1 MNASC
6 EWLQSLLPVVLS
18 PEAMRDLITARCCTV
33 DELVH
38 LRDDLRDVVVGVVV
52 EASRHPESD
61 HLWVT
66 KVDAGRGELLDVV
79 CGAPNVQVG
88 ERYPFAPAGSTLP
101 GGVKL
106 EKRKIRG
113 AISNGMLCSARE
125 LGLGSEHDGILR
137 LDTQAT
143 AGTSFLQAMGAG
155 DARLVI
161 DVTPNRPDLL
171 SHVGLA
177 RELAAATGSS
187 LTIPPVA
194 GADAVRIPAV
204 AVAPR
209 EAHAGAVRVAL
220 EDIEGCLRYDGVVIR
235 GLSVRPSP
243 RWLADRLVAVG
254 SRPINNVVDI
264 TNYLLYE
271 LGQPMHA
278 FDARKL
284 AGPAV
289 IIRRAHDG
297 ETLTTLDGV
306 ERTLSSSMTVIADQD
321 RAQAI
326 AGVMG
331 GRTAEVTDDTT
342 DIFLEV
348 ANFHPS
354 SVRRA
359 RRTLAMS
366 TDASYRFERGVDF
379 ELPPRALARAVEMLL
394 TVAGGHIDG
403 APVDLRPSPRPLTR
417 IALRVA
423 RVERVL
429 GIAFT
434 ADAITTLLRSIGF
447 AVERGAEKLDVTV
460 PSWRPD
466 VAQEVDLIEEVA
478 RLHGYDA
485 FPAEIRPF
493 RPGTVPDSPA
503 ELVSRRVRELL
514 VARGLLEARAMPF
527 VSGAPR
533 GFARVANPLAEN
545 EAYLRREVLDT
556 LARRAEYNLS
566 RMHRDIRLFE
576 IGAAFI
582 PVGEPLPRE
591 ELRAAA
597 LMTGRRHPPHW
608 TDTHSADF
616 DQWDAK
622 ALAEEL
628 AGVACPD
635 ASIEL
640 AAGDGD
646 ALWTIIV
653 NGVECGAVRRVELDA
668 PVWAA
673 PVYGLEMTLMRVE
686 SAPVAPP
693 GHSAVSRERPAAVPA
708 RPSLRYRPLPIT
720 PAVELDI
727 ALLVPNELPAATVE
741 QVIRGSAGELLE
753 SLSLF
758 DEYRGDGVPAGVRSL
773 AWRLTFRHPTR
784 TLRDKEIAGRRD
796 KLLRTL
802 EGELGV
808 RQRTT

>member
-6 EWLQSLLPVVLS
+6 AWLQSMLPVTLS
-18 PEAMRDLITARCCTV
+18 PDAMRDLITARCCTV

-52 EASRHPESD
+52 QASRHPESD

-88 ERYPFAPAGSTLP
+88 ARYPFAPAGSTLP

-113 AISNGMLCSARE
+113 AVSNGMLCSARE
-125 LGLGSEHDGILR
+125 LGLGNEHDGILR
-137 LDTQAT
+137 LDTAAP
-143 AGTSFLQAMGAG
+143 AGTPFLQAMGAG

-194 GADAVRIPAV
+194 RAGGVRIPAV
-204 AVAPR
+204 ALASR
-209 EAHAGAVRVAL
+209 EAHAGALRVAL
-220 EDIEGCLRYDGVVIR
+220 EDIEGCPRYDGVVIR
-235 GLSVRPSP
+235 GLSVGPSP
-243 RWLADRLVAVG
+243 GWLADRLVAVG

-264 TNYLLYE
+264 TNYLLFE

-306 ERTLSSSMTVIADQD
+306 ERTLSSSMTVIADQE

-331 GRTAEVTDDTT
+331 GQVAEVTDHTT

-359 RRTLAMS
+359 RRMLGIS

-394 TVAGGHIDG
+394 TIAGGHIDG
-403 APVDLRPSPRPLTR
+403 APVDLRPSPRQPVR
-417 IALRVA
+417 IELRVT

-429 GIAFT
+429 GIPIS
-434 ADAITTLLRSIGF
+434 ADAITALLPSIGF
-447 AVERGAEKLDVTV
+447 SVEQGAEDLEVTV

-466 VAQEVDLIEEVA
+466 VTQEVDLIEEVA

-503 ELVSRRVRELL
+503 ELVASRVRELL
-514 VARGLLEARAMPF
+514 VSRGLLEARPMPF

-545 EAYLRREVLDT
+545 EAYLRRDVLDT

-566 RMHRDIRLFE
+566 RMRRDIRLFE

-582 PVGEPLPRE
+582 PGAEALPHE

-597 LMTGRRHPPHW
+597 LITGHRHPPHW
-608 TDTHSADF
+608 TDAHPPDF
-616 DQWDAK
+616 DEWDAK
-622 ALAEEL
+622 GLAEEVASAAYPDAL
-628 AGVACPD
+628 IELVAGV
-635 ASIEL
+635 
-640 AAGDGD
+640 GN
-646 ALWTIIV
+646 ALWTIMV
-653 NGVECGAVRRVELDA
+653 AGEACGTVQCVGLDA
-668 PVWAA
+668 PAWAA
-673 PVYGLEMTLMRVE
+673 PAYGIEVTLMRVE

-693 GHSAVSRERPAAVPA
+693 GRSVVSRERIAPAPA
-708 RPSLRYRPLPIT
+708 RRSLRYRPLPST
-720 PAVELDI
+720 PPVELDL

-741 QVIRGSAGELLE
+741 RAIRGSAGELLE
-753 SLSLF
+753 SLLLF
-758 DEYRGDGVPAGVRSL
+758 DEYRGEGVPAGYRSL

>member
-6 EWLQSLLPVVLS
+6 EWLQSMLPVVLS

-33 DELVH
+33 DELIH
-38 LRDDLRDVVVGVVV
+38 LRDDLRDVVVGLVV
-52 EASRHPESD
+52 EAYRHPESD

-125 LGLGSEHDGILR
+125 LGLGHEHDGILR
-137 LDTQAT
+137 LDTLSPP
-143 AGTSFLQAMGAG
+143 GTPFLQAVGGG

-177 RELAAATGSS
+177 RELAAATSTS
-187 LTIPPVA
+187 LTIPPIPR
-194 GADAVRIPAV
+194 GDTVRIPTV

-209 EAHAGAVRVAL
+209 EARAGAVRVVL
-220 EDIEGCLRYDGVVIR
+220 EDPEGCPRYDGVVIR

-243 RWLADRLVAVG
+243 TWLAERLIAVG

-264 TNYLLYE
+264 TNYLLHE

-278 FDARKL
+278 FDARTL

-297 ETLTTLDGV
+297 ESLTTLDGV

-331 GRTAEVTDDTT
+331 GRATEVTEATT

-348 ANFHPS
+348 ANFQPS

-359 RRTLAMS
+359 RRALAMS

-394 TVAGGHIDG
+394 TIAGGHIDG
-403 APVDLRPSPRPLTR
+403 APVDLRPAPRALTR
-417 IALRVA
+417 ITLRVA

-429 GIAFT
+429 GIAL
-434 ADAITTLLRSIGF
+434 APDAIATLLRSIGF
-447 AVERGAEKLDVTV
+447 AVEQGPEHLDVTV

-466 VAQEVDLIEEVA
+466 VTQEVDLIEEVA
-478 RLHGYDA
+478 RLHGYNA

-514 VARGLLEARAMPF
+514 VSRGLLEARPMPF

-545 EAYLRREVLDT
+545 EAYLRRDVLDT

-566 RMHRDIRLFE
+566 RMRRDIRLFE
-576 IGAAFI
+576 VGAAFI
-582 PVGEPLPRE
+582 PAGEPLPRE

-597 LMTGRRHPPHW
+597 LITGRRHPPHW
-608 TDTHSADF
+608 TDTHPADF
-616 DQWDAK
+616 DEWDAK
-622 ALAEEL
+622 GLAEEL
-628 AGVACPD
+628 AGVAFPD
-635 ASIEL
+635 AAIEL
-640 AAGDGD
+640 VVGDGA

-653 NGVECGAVRRVELDA
+653 NGAERGIVRRVELDA

-673 PVYGLEMTLMRVE
+673 PVYGLEMTLILVE

-693 GHSAVSRERPAAVPA
+693 GQSAVSREQHATMPAH
-708 RPSLRYRPLPIT
+708 PSLRYRPLPTT
-720 PAVELDI
+720 PAVELDV
-727 ALLVPNELPAATVE
+727 ALLVPNELPAAIVE
-741 QVIRGSAGELLE
+741 QTIRASAGELLE

-758 DEYRGDGVPAGVRSL
+758 DEYRGEGVPAGVRSL

>member
-6 EWLQSLLPVVLS
+6 EWLQSMLPVALS

-38 LRDDLRDVVVGVVV
+38 LRDDLRDIVVGVVV

-79 CGAPNVQVG
+79 CGAPNVRIG
-88 ERYPFAPAGSTLP
+88 ARYPFAPAGSTLP

-113 AISNGMLCSARE
+113 AVSNGMLCSARE
-125 LGLGSEHDGILR
+125 LGLGNEHDGILQ
-137 LDTQAT
+137 LDTPAPP
-143 AGTSFLQAMGAG
+143 GTSFLQAMGAG

-194 GADAVRIPAV
+194 AADEVRIPAV

-209 EAHAGAVRVAL
+209 EAHAGDVRVAL
-220 EDIEGCLRYDGVVIR
+220 EDNEGCPRYDGVVIR
-235 GLSVRPSP
+235 GLSVGPSP
-243 RWLADRLVAVG
+243 GWLADRLVAVG

-264 TNYLLYE
+264 TNYLLFE

-278 FDARKL
+278 FDVRKL

-306 ERTLSSSMTVIADQD
+306 ERTLTSAMTVIADQE

-326 AGVMG
+326 AGVIG
-331 GRTAEVTDDTT
+331 GRPAEVTSETT

-348 ANFHPS
+348 ANFHPA

-359 RRTLAMS
+359 RRTLGIS
-366 TDASYRFERGVDF
+366 TEASYRFERGVDF
-379 ELPPRALARAVEMLL
+379 ELPPRALARGVEMLL
-394 TVAGGHIDG
+394 TIAGGHVDG
-403 APVDLRPSPRPLTR
+403 APVDLRPMPRQPVR
-417 IALRVA
+417 IGLRLA

-429 GIAFT
+429 GIPMS
-434 ADAITTLLRSIGF
+434 ADVISGLLLSIGF
-447 AVERGAEKLDVTV
+447 TVEPGAADLQVTV

-466 VAQEVDLIEEVA
+466 VTHEVDLIEEVA

-485 FPAEIRPF
+485 FPAELRPF
-493 RPGTVPDSPA
+493 RPGTVPDSPSDFVA
-503 ELVSRRVRELL
+503 RRVRELL
-514 VARGLLEARAMPF
+514 VSRGLLEARPMPF

-545 EAYLRREVLDT
+545 EAYLRRDVLDT
-556 LARRAEYNLS
+556 LARRAEYNFS
-566 RMHRDIRLFE
+566 RMRRDIRLFE

-582 PVGEPLPRE
+582 PSAEALPHE

-597 LMTGRRHPPHW
+597 LITGHRHPPHW
-608 TDTHSADF
+608 TDAHPADF
-616 DQWDAK
+616 DEWDAK
-622 ALAEEL
+622 GLAEEV
-628 AGVACPD
+628 AGAAHPD
-635 ASIEL
+635 ALIEL
-640 AAGDGD
+640 RAGGGD
-646 ALWTIIV
+646 ALWTIAV
-653 NGVECGAVRRVELDA
+653 NGETSGSVRRVELDA
-668 PVWAA
+668 PAWAA
-673 PVYGLEMTLMRVE
+673 AVYGLEMTLMRVE

-693 GHSAVSRERPAAVPA
+693 GHSAPSRERSVEATVR
-708 RPSLRYRPLPIT
+708 RPLRYRPLPTT
-720 PAVELDI
+720 PAAEFDV

-741 QVIRGSAGELLE
+741 QAIRNSAGELLE
-753 SLSLF
+753 SLLLF
-758 DEYRGDGVPAGVRSL
+758 DEYRGEGVPGGYRSL